1 MNLKYRWNKNSL
13 AQADIVSSVLHLI
26 ERDKVWESRNSAG
39 LLDVV
44 SKMVMAARE
53 VGANMITD
61 LVNQILVGVT
71 PTRWELS
78 TIVNCY

>member
-1 MNLKYRWNKNSL
+1 M
-13 AQADIVSSVLHLI
+13 AQVGIISSVLCLI
-26 ERDKVWESRNSAG
+26 DRDKVWESRNSAG

-44 SKMVMAARE
+44 SEMVTAARE

>member
-1 MNLKYRWNKNSL
+1 MS
-13 AQADIVSSVLHLI
+13 QVGIISSVLCLI
-26 ERDKVWESRNSAG
+26 DRDKVWESRNSAG

-44 SKMVMAARE
+44 SEMVMAARE

>member
-1 MNLKYRWNKNSL
+1 M
-13 AQADIVSSVLHLI
+13 AQVGIISSVLCLI
-26 ERDKVWESRNSAG
+26 DRDKVWESRNSAG

-44 SKMVMAARE
+44 SEMVMAARE